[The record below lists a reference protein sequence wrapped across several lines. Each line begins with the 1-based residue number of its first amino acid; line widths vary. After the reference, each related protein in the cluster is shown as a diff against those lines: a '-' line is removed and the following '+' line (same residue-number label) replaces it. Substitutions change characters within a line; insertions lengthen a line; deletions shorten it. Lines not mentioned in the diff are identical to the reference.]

1 MSEKEKEAF
10 LETPASAKHK
20 KERIWQIFVPIGVI
34 CVVVLTALIFLI
46 IRDAEGYAPGISSLA
61 ASATILVILPV
72 MLIAL
77 INLAIIIALIYGM
90 VKLRGAVRPLGS
102 RLLKGLEN
110 ARWKITNFSDASA
123 RALMTIN
130 EKAEMTNQAF
140 RSLNKRLKDK
150 RN

>member
-1 MSEKEKEAF
+1 MSKKEQEAF
-10 LETPASAKHK
+10 LEPPASAKHK
-20 KERIWQIFVPIGVI
+20 KERIWLIFVPFGVI
-34 CVVVLTALIFLI
+34 CVGVLRALIFLI
-46 IRDAEGYAPGISSLA
+46 IRDQGFAPGISDFA

-72 MLIAL
+72 LLILL
-77 INLAIIIALIYGM
+77 INLALIIALIYGM

-110 ARWKITNFSDASA
+110 ARWKISNFSDAAA
-123 RALMTIN
+123 RVLMTLN

-140 RSLNKRLKDK
+140 RSLNKRLNDK

>member
-1 MSEKEKEAF
+1 MSEKDKEAF

-34 CVVVLTALIFLI
+34 FVVVLTALIFLI
-46 IRDAEGYAPGISSLA
+46 SRDAGYTPGISNFA
-61 ASATILVILPV
+61 ASATILLILPV
-72 MLIAL
+72 LLIAL

-110 ARWKITNFSDASA
+110 ARWKISNFSDASA

-130 EKAEMTNQAF
+130 EKTEMTNQAF
-140 RSLNKRLKDK
+140 RSLNKRLNDK

>member
-1 MSEKEKEAF
+1 MSKKEQEAF
-10 LETPASAKHK
+10 LETAASAKHK

-34 CVVVLTALIFLI
+34 CVVLLTALIFLI
-46 IRDAEGYAPGISSLA
+46 SRDQGFKPGISEFA
-61 ASATILVILPV
+61 ASAAILVILPV
-72 MLIAL
+72 LLIAL
-77 INLAIIIALIYGM
+77 INLAIIIALLYGM

-110 ARWKITNFSDASA
+110 ARWNISKFADASA
-123 RALMTIN
+123 RVLMTIN

-140 RSLNKRLKDK
+140 RSLNKRLNDK

>member
-1 MSEKEKEAF
+1 MSETENDAF
-10 LETPASAKHK
+10 LQTPASAKHK

-46 IRDAEGYAPGISSLA
+46 IQDARGYAPGISNFA

-72 MLIAL
+72 LLLAL
-77 INLAIIIALIYGM
+77 INLALIIALIYGM

-110 ARWKITNFSDASA
+110 ARWKISNFSDAAA
-123 RALMTIN
+123 RVLMTIN
-130 EKAEMTNQAF
+130 EKAEMTNQAL
-140 RSLNKRLKDK
+140 RSLNKRLNDK

>member
-1 MSEKEKEAF
+1 MSKKEAF
-10 LETPASAKHK
+10 LETPASAQHK
-20 KERIWQIFVPIGVI
+20 KERFWQIFVPIGLI
-34 CVVVLTALIFLI
+34 FVVLLTALIFLI
-46 IRDAEGYAPGISSLA
+46 IRDGEYAPGISNFA

-72 MLIAL
+72 LLIAL

-110 ARWKITNFSDASA
+110 ARWKISNFSDASA

-140 RSLNKRLKDK
+140 RSLNKRLNDK

>member
-1 MSEKEKEAF
+1 MSKKEAF
-10 LETPASAKHK
+10 LETPASAQHK
-20 KERIWQIFVPIGVI
+20 KERFWQIFVPIGVI
-34 CVVVLTALIFLI
+34 FVVLLTALIFLI
-46 IRDAEGYAPGISSLA
+46 SRDGEFAPGISNFA

-72 MLIAL
+72 LLIAL

-102 RLLKGLEN
+102 RLLMGLEN
-110 ARWKITNFSDASA
+110 ARWKISNFSDASA
-123 RALMTIN
+123 RALMAIN

-140 RSLNKRLKDK
+140 RSLNKRLNDK